1 MSGMVADRLTRA
13 AHLGCAALLGLL
25 LTACEG
31 GQDPTTLDEV
41 TTSFGKGN
49 KPPKD
54 PPPPPTTATVY
65 ITTSGSGAGI
75 YHDGGP
81 AADPYGYPYS
91 ATFNESGDLWVGAE
105 CPRAIHL
112 DLTEGGL
119 DAPFDAVV
127 ATCDPGNGG
136 SSASPR
142 ITIQGLLGATV
153 PTVLETEWVPES
165 TNFGSAQ
172 NYYISHDDQR
182 YNVVWRD
189 GIHVTSVS
197 DCQDDMKTYTI
208 STDPDLAAAAELW
221 TAAPKGKPRMMLVG
235 SPDVHLDLT
244 VVATPCPANP

>member
-65 ITTSGSGAGI
+65 ITTSGSGAG
-75 YHDGGP
+75 
-81 AADPYGYPYS
+81 
-91 ATFNESGDLWVGAE
+91 
-105 CPRAIHL
+105 AIHL